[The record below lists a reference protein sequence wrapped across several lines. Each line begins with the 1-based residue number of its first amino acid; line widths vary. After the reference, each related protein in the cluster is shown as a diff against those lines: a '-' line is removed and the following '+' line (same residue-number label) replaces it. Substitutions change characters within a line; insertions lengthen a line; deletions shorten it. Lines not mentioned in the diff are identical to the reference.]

1 MSGLNQEL
9 GGRVPGYTEEGFGQ
23 SKSSCV
29 DRNNIITR
37 RLTSVHT

>member
-1 MSGLNQEL
+1 MSGSNQEL

-23 SKSSCV
+23 SKSSFV